1 MEEAGDIEN
10 ETEEEELE
18 KNKKRKG
25 GEERKSMG
33 EKNITNKGRSR
44 KAVDAMRAAK
54 FKSRD
59 IIII

>member
-25 GEERKSMG
+25 GEERKSSG
-33 EKNITNKGRSR
+33 REKYHKQR
-44 KAVDAMRAAK
+44 KIAK
-54 FKSRD
+54 SCRCNESSEV
-59 IIII
+59 